1 MKDLTLSQIFEEA
14 FDRARDLDAPLG
26 ARLES
31 IAESVR
37 MANPAFAEAQD
48 RLFMRLHLNG
58 SGATAPAVG
67 DPMPPFMLPDDQG
80 HLVTLEEL
88 LAKGP
93 VALSFQPGHWC
104 PYCRINTNA
113 LAQAQCEV
121 EPIGGQIVAITPDLQ
136 HFATALKSEA
146 AAKPFPILTDV
157 DNGYAL
163 SLNLA
168 IFFGLEMQ
176 KFIKERRFG
185 YCSLSRQR
193 RMDIANS
200 RDICRRPRF
209 HHQGPICRARRQ
221 EAHGDRRHRRC
232 SQSLLGT
239 GLVPA
244 LMGSAKLINALKRP
258 A

>member
-1 MKDLTLSQIFEEA
+1 MRELTLSQVLEEA
-14 FDRARDLDAPLG
+14 FEHARDLDAPLS

-31 IAESVR
+31 FADSVR
-37 MANPAFAEAQD
+37 MASPVFAEAVD
-48 RLFMRLHLNG
+48 RLVTRLNLNG

-93 VALSFQPGHWC
+93 VALSFHRGHWC

-113 LAQAQCEV
+113 LARAQCDV

-136 HFATALKSEA
+136 HFATALKSDA

-157 DNGYAL
+157 DNGYSL

-168 IFFGLEMQ
+168 IFVGLEMQ
-176 KFIKERRFG
+176 KFMTSAG
-185 YCSLSRQR
+185 W
-193 RMDIANS
+193 DIAPYQGNDAWLLPIPATFIVG
-200 RDICRRPRF
+200 RDSIV
-209 HHQGPICRARRQ
+209 RARYVDPDYRKRM
-221 EAHGDRRHRRC
+221 AID
-232 SQSLLGT
+232 
-239 GLVPA
+239 VIVDA
-244 LMGSAKLINALKRP
+244 LRAC
-258 A
+258 